1 MTSMILSRME
11 FCGRKIRTA
20 PAKSV
25 DSESTVS
32 TKSSASTVASL
43 DSLKRCP
50 SVDSSSKR
58 LRKKMQAQEEPLD
71 LLTELGFGG
80 GVNSPREDGGRV
92 FFLFK
97 AEVIYPI
104 HFAAKQGDARLL
116 RQLLAAG
123 ADPQQKTS
131 AGRTALQ
138 IAKKCNRKGS
148 HTEVEE
154 LLGGDLQIVSFR
166 GFRRLAKG
174 VGKEAWMQ

>member
-58 LRKKMQAQEEPLD
+58 LRKKMQAQEELLD

-104 HFAAKQGDARLL
+104 HFAAKHGDAKLVRRLL
-116 RQLLAAG
+116 TAM
-123 ADPQQKTS
+123 ADPHQKTS
-131 AGRTALQ
+131 AGRTALD
-138 IAKKCNRKGS
+138 IAKKSNKTNS
-148 HTEVEE
+148 PTEIEA
-154 LLGGDLQIVSFR
+154 LLGGDLEIVSVR
-166 GFRRLAKG
+166 RFRRMP
-174 VGKEAWMQ
+174 KEAWMQ

>member
-1 MTSMILSRME
+1 MTSQILSRME

-25 DSESTVS
+25 DSECTVS

-43 DSLKRCP
+43 DSLQLGG
-50 SVDSSSKR
+50 SKAVAR
-58 LRKKMQAQEEPLD
+58 RKKMQAQEELLD
-71 LLTELGFGG
+71 LLSELGFGG
-80 GVNSPREDGGRV
+80 GVNSPHEDVGRV
-92 FFLFK
+92 FFVFK

-104 HFAAKQGDARLL
+104 HFAAKQGDVRLV

-123 ADPQQKTS
+123 ADPLQKTS
-131 AGRTALQ
+131 RGRTALQ

-174 VGKEAWMQ
+174 VGKEAWMP